1 MLGQIFFRKEKNVYY
16 IINFA
21 FNLKTLIAIPCGQIC
36 FETKKV
42 SFNLKT
48 LVSTTFGPFLF
59 LLILFNVKT
68 LNCEIIAMPFNT

>member
-42 SFNLKT
+42 INPFNLKT
-48 LVSTTFGPFLF
+48 LVSTTFGPFLSKQ
-59 LLILFNVKT
+59 NQSS
-68 LNCEIIAMPFNT
+68 